1 MAEFKLDLNKDVSV
15 GKLSR
20 GKMPTKTSI
29 NLVPKKESILST
41 RQGVTSVII
50 GTLLVIVL
58 TALLIVRPIVG
69 LVLANAKVNKLTEEL
84 DAVNAQI
91 AQMAEVEEKYAHYT
105 YEDMTPEEMGRVD
118 RVQIMKLVKDSLI
131 AGGVARSWT
140 LSENVMTFEV
150 SGASL
155 SELNQ
160 IAAALENE
168 AIVERCVIENANK
181 GGSSDTSNVVV
192 NFVIYLQKPAEGGD
206 Q

>member
-1 MAEFKLDLNKDVSV
+1 MAELKIDLNKDVSV

-50 GTLLVIVL
+50 GTLIVVVLV
-58 TALLIVRPIVG
+58 AFLIVRPIAG
-69 LVLANAKVNKLTEEL
+69 LVLTNAKVNKLTEDL

-91 AQMAEVEEKYAHYT
+91 ASMSAIEEEYAHYT

-118 RVQIMKLVKDSLI
+118 RVKIMKLVKDSLI
-131 AGGVARSWT
+131 AGGVARSWS
-140 LSENVMTFEV
+140 LSGNVMTFEV

-160 IAAALENE
+160 IAAALEKE
-168 AIVERCVIENANK
+168 SIVERCVIENANK
-181 GGSSDTSNVVV
+181 GGTTNVVV
-192 NFVIYLQKPAEGGD
+192 NFVIYLQKSAEEGN